1 MQHLHYEKS
10 VSTCS
15 YLITHPISVG
25 SGRHPNFYKLFLCD
39 HKHNLLYFFCS
50 AAKLCSSSFL
60 ASVVLRREALY
71 SSIMAACSFS
81 ASLNSCS
88 YPSDP
93 ASSSSSSLSN
103 SVFRAPGIT
112 GKNYFRKKMHLL
124 VHFVSEYILHH
135 GLAQGRTLFIKKS
148 IRSSYCKVSSG
159 KARVWPWRVAATPI
173 NPYDLNVPVC
183 EDASEYFNTGVYT
196 SSDWRH
202 YSRVREINLT
212 FLHTYSALLLHT
224 KLTLRGVRHK
234 STFD

>member
-103 SVFRAPGIT
+103 LVFRAPGIT

-159 KARVWPWRVAATPI
+159 KARV
-173 NPYDLNVPVC
+173 
-183 EDASEYFNTGVYT
+183 
-196 SSDWRH
+196 
-202 YSRVREINLT
+202 
-212 FLHTYSALLLHT
+212 
-224 KLTLRGVRHK
+224 
-234 STFD
+234 